1 MSTNR
6 ALHIF
11 SSNLRR
17 LMREK
22 GPQTALAVE
31 RAATAKGLGIGRTS
45 IGRYAGGEGNPTL
58 DHLEALAL
66 VFGVL
71 PWKMLHPGLGQDGV
85 RPTVSEQLDA
95 LSAALLRLPPHV
107 RQEVGECFQRLAMA
121 PEAPMAR
128 ERLQELFAPSEIGAA
143 AEPVQR

>member
-1 MSTNR
+1 MTHR

-11 SSNLRR
+11 SSNLKR

-45 IGRYAGGEGNPTL
+45 VGRYAGGEGNPTL
-58 DHLEALAL
+58 DHVEAIAH
-66 VFGVL
+66 VFGIV
-71 PWKMLHPGLGQDGV
+71 PWKLLHPALGQDGV
-85 RPTVSEQLDA
+85 RPTVSEQLEV
-95 LSAALLRLPPHV
+95 LSAALLRLPPQV

-121 PEAPMAR
+121 PESASPR
-128 ERLQELFAPSEIGAA
+128 ERLEELFAPTEAA
-143 AEPVQR
+143 NSTGTAGP

>member
-1 MSTNR
+1 MTHR

-11 SSNLRR
+11 SSNLKR

-45 IGRYAGGEGNPTL
+45 VGRYAGGEGNPTL
-58 DHLEALAL
+58 DHLEAIAH
-66 VFGVL
+66 VFGVV
-71 PWKMLHPGLGQDGV
+71 PWKLLHPSLGQDGV
-85 RPTVSEQLDA
+85 RPTVSEQLEA
-95 LSAALLRLPPHV
+95 LSAALLRLPPQV

-121 PEAPMAR
+121 PEAAAAR
-128 ERLQELFAPSEIGAA
+128 ERLEELFAPSEVISPSGGGG
-143 AEPVQR
+143 R